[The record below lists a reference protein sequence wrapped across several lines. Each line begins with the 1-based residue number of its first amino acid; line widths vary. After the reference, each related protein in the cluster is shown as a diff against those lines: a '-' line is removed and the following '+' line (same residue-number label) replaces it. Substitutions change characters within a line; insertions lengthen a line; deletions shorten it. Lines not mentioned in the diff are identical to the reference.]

1 MRRRALL
8 LAALILSAVVVALS
22 APSTASAEG
31 SDPSWATCAQYVVP
45 VTVSA
50 TDTTPYNVSGR
61 LCLRE
66 DSARGLHTVE
76 MFVSGL
82 TYDHNYFN
90 ASYQPNTYSYIYA
103 ATSRGYSTFN
113 WDRLGVGLSDH
124 PPADKLT
131 LQSHAY
137 VASQIVQK
145 LRAGLIGGRA
155 FTTVVGVG
163 HSFGAAVLQYLAGT
177 TTVAANTPDY
187 LILAGFLFTTYTP
200 GLVQLGGSLYTATS
214 DPAFAS
220 SGLGS
225 NYLTTMPST
234 RGASFF
240 RVAGAETAMITLDE
254 TTKQTGTLTERTS
267 LPSARNTAIT
277 LNVKVPVLIVVGQ
290 YDNLQCN
297 EATGLTCASSAAVK
311 TREAANWG
319 AKACLSTYVV
329 VETGHSIGMHYKAR
343 ESYNAGHAWVDNYTV
358 SGVGSKDANGCLP

>member
-8 LAALILSAVVVALS
+8 PAALILSAVVVALS
-22 APSTASAEG
+22 VPSAASAEG
-31 SDPSWATCAQYVVP
+31 SDPSWATCAQYLVP

-50 TDTTPYNVSGR
+50 TDATPYNVSGR
-61 LCLRE
+61 LCLRD

-124 PPADKLT
+124 PPSAKLT

-137 VASQIVQK
+137 VTAQIVQK

-177 TTVAANTPDY
+177 TTVPANAPDY
-187 LILAGFLFTTYTP
+187 LILAGFLFNAYAP
-200 GLVQLGGSLYTATS
+200 GLTQLGGSLYTATS
-214 DPAFAS
+214 PPGPVRGSLTS
-220 SGLGS
+220 S
-225 NYLTTMPST
+225 
-234 RGASFF
+234 
-240 RVAGAETAMITLDE
+240 
-254 TTKQTGTLTERTS
+254 TS
-267 LPSARNTAIT
+267 RAPNPR
-277 LNVKVPVLIVVGQ
+277 
-290 YDNLQCN
+290 
-297 EATGLTCASSAAVK
+297 
-311 TREAANWG
+311 
-319 AKACLSTYVV
+319 
-329 VETGHSIGMHYKAR
+329 
-343 ESYNAGHAWVDNYTV
+343 
-358 SGVGSKDANGCLP
+358 